1 MPSGFIKRFWS
12 KILAGLIVILPA
24 FLTVYI
30 TYFLLNKLDSILG
43 PLLTKYIGISIPGLG
58 LIALILLLWITGLFA
73 THYLGKKMVQIYET
87 VISRI
92 PVLKQIFGGIKQIS
106 DTLFAGKRRS
116 FRQAALVQYPYYGF
130 YAIGFI
136 TSQDEVT
143 LVNSKNK
150 GSFIH
155 VFIPTTPNPTS
166 GFLILVPPKNIVL
179 LDTPVEDALKTV
191 ISLGM
196 IHPEKYTIK
205 KVTKKS
211 RKKDK
216 K

>member
-1 MPSGFIKRFWS
+1 MVSGLIKKFWAQ
-12 KILAGLIVILPA
+12 ILAGLIVILPV

-43 PLLTKYIGISIPGLG
+43 PLLTEYLGISIPGLG
-58 LIALILLLWITGLFA
+58 LIALILLLWITGVFA
-73 THYLGKKMVQIYET
+73 THYLGKKLVQIYET
-87 VISRI
+87 IISKI

-106 DTLFAGKRRS
+106 DTLFAGKNRS
-116 FRQAALVQYPYYGF
+116 FRQAALVQYPFYGF

-136 TSQDEVT
+136 TSQEEVK
-143 LVNSKNK
+143 LVNSGIKD
-150 GSFIH
+150 SFIH

-179 LDTPVEDALKTV
+179 LDTPVEDALKAV

-196 IHPEKYTIK
+196 IHPEEYIIQKNAK
-205 KVTKKS
+205 KALKKG
-211 RKKDK
+211 KK
-216 K
+216 